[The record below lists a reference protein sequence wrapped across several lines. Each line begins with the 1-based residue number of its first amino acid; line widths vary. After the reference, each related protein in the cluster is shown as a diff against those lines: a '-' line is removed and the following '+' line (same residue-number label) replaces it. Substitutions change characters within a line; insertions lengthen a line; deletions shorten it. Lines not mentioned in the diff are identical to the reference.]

1 VLFSFCLVMAATN
14 LVFTLGVGRLLR
26 LNLEEL
32 LLGVNAT
39 LGGPPSAAAM
49 AISKGWSALVLPGVL
64 AGLWG
69 YIIGTFI
76 GILVTETLRRIT

>member
-1 VLFSFCLVMAATN
+1 VLFAFCLVMAAIN
-14 LVFTLGVGRLLR
+14 IAFTLAAGRIFR

-32 LLGVNAT
+32 LLASNAT

-49 AISKGWSALVLPGVL
+49 AIAKGWTNLVLPALL

-76 GILVTETLRRIT
+76 GILVTETLRRLM